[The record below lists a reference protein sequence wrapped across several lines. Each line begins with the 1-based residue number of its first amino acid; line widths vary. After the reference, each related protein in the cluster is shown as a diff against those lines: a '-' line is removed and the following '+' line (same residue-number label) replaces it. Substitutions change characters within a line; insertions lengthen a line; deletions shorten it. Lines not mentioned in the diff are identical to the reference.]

1 LDSGSRKL
9 GVALIGAGP
18 FGTKR
23 ARAVAGHPQSRLVV
37 VADSVR
43 ERAQALAGEY
53 GCEVETDWRPAVGRS
68 DVDAVIVSTP
78 TPLLAE
84 ISLFAIQ
91 SGKHTLAEKPF
102 ARASQEARTL
112 VEAALAQGVHLK
124 AGYNHRYHPA
134 IRRAHELF
142 NQDSIGRP
150 IFLRCIYGH
159 GGRPGL
165 DREWRARMELC
176 GGGQL
181 LDQGV
186 HLLDLLRWFAG
197 EFREAAAMIS
207 TAFWP
212 IAPAEDN
219 VFALLRSNEGA
230 VAELHASWTEW
241 KNTFRF
247 EVFGERGY
255 LRVNGLGGSY
265 GPESLC
271 LGVRE
276 NLGEVPREQLLEFSG
291 PDASL
296 AREWEAFAGVVM
308 NGGQVES
315 DGLDALR
322 TLLLAEAIY
331 RAAKEG
337 RRAQPEEDPAVLS
350 KPVTAPR

>member
-1 LDSGSRKL
+1 MDSGSRTL

-43 ERAQALAGEY
+43 ERAQALASEC
-53 GCEVETDWRPAVGRS
+53 GCDAETDWQRAVGRS

-78 TPLLAE
+78 TTVLAE
-84 ISLFAIQ
+84 ISLFAIR

-102 ARASQEARTL
+102 ARASEEARTP
-112 VEAALAQGVHLK
+112 VEVARASGVHLK
-124 AGYNHRYHPA
+124 VGYNHRYHPA

-142 NQDSIGRP
+142 RQDSIGRP

-159 GGRPGL
+159 GGRPGY
-165 DREWRARMELC
+165 DREWRARTELS

-212 IAPAEDN
+212 VAPAEDN

-230 VAELHASWTEW
+230 VAELHGSWTEW

-265 GPESLC
+265 GPETLC

-276 NLGEVPREQLLEFSG
+276 KLGEVPREQLLEFPG

-296 AREWEAFAGVVM
+296 AREWEAFAGVIM

-315 DGLDALR
+315 DGLDALQ

-337 RRAQPEEDPAVLS
+337 RTARLDEDPAVLS
-350 KPVTAPR
+350 NPVTAPR